1 MNLRPRTPPPDPEI
15 TVISMIDVV
24 LLLLIFFMLS
34 TTFVDEAKVKIQLP
48 AASAKAER
56 NTPRDRIEVTVTA
69 QGGYRVN
76 GKTLLNTSPT
86 TLSAAISRAAGEARD
101 MPVTVRADGRTTHQ
115 SVVTAMDVLARLGF
129 RSINIATVNE
139 ADLAGAKQR

>member
-48 AASAKAER
+48 AASQEADR

-69 QGGYRVN
+69 QGSYRVN
-76 GKTLLNTSPT
+76 GKTLLNTSPQ
-86 TLSAAISRAAGEARD
+86 TLSASKNSITRSWNRSGFAPIAPAGTMASATTPVRRSARTNFSR
-101 MPVTVRADGRTTHQ
+101 
-115 SVVTAMDVLARLGF
+115 L
-129 RSINIATVNE
+129 I
-139 ADLAGAKQR
+139 

>member
-48 AASAKAER
+48 AASQEADR

-69 QGGYRVN
+69 QGSYRVN
-76 GKTLLNTSPT
+76 GKTLLNTSPQ
-86 TLSAAISRAAGEARD
+86 TLSAAISRAAGESRAV
-101 MPVTVRADGRTTHQ
+101 PVTVRADARTTHQ

-139 ADLAGAKQR
+139 SDLAGTKQR